1 MYALRVF
8 PVAFAVMLA
17 LSLVIV
23 VQGQGESQEETVT
36 VTPTAAAAA
45 MDQEEGAMEAMDDP
59 VAGADVV
66 GLELG
71 TYHLDWIRFFNSDAD
86 GVLILQ
92 VEDVTRFPWM
102 QVNNGDLAI
111 TAEDFAEPGFIAGL
125 IESAGI
131 VYDEE
136 LLAGECDAAILLG
149 YRSTDLY
156 CTPGTSVLERGNI
169 YLALFHPETREPV
182 ALTTTIDN
190 TLGGAQV
197 ISQPPAPSA
206 APTPVSERDRSCGPF
221 AAGQWITAAEYE
233 NAGVILPI
241 NLDGVWGVITDYQCM
256 VPEEAPSYLQA
267 YTILDIGD
275 GGDNGGGGGDVG
287 DVGGGGEEEVV
298 EN

>member
-1 MYALRVF
+1 MYALRVLL
-8 PVAFAVMLA
+8 VAFAVMLA
-17 LSLVIV
+17 LSLAIV
-23 VQGQGESQEETVT
+23 VQAQGESQEETVT
-36 VTPTAAAAA
+36 ATPAAEAAA
-45 MDQEEGAMEAMDDP
+45 MDQEEDAMEAMDDP
-59 VAGADVV
+59 VAGVDVV

-102 QVNNGDLAI
+102 QVNNGDVAI
-111 TAEDFAEPGFIAGL
+111 TVEDLADPDFIAGL
-125 IESAGI
+125 IESAEI

-169 YLALFHPETREPV
+169 YLAIFHPETRELV

-190 TLGGAQV
+190 TVGGAQV
-197 ISQPPAPSA
+197 TPQPPAPSA
-206 APTPVSERDRSCGPF
+206 APTPVSERERSCGPF
-221 AAGQWITAAEYE
+221 AAGQWITPTEYE

-241 NLDGVWGVITDYQCM
+241 NLDGVWGAITDYQCM
-256 VPEEAPSYLQA
+256 VPEDAPSYLQA
-267 YTILDIGD
+267 YSILDN
-275 GGDNGGGGGDVG
+275 GGDGGGGGNG
-287 DVGGGGEEEVV
+287 GGNGGGGGEEEAV